1 MKKHEYRYTSFAA
14 RRAKSLRHSMTP
26 PERHLWYDYLRTS
39 PWKFQRQ
46 KPIGPYIVDFI
57 CYEHRLILELDGES
71 HADDDAY
78 NHDERRDSY
87 LRKQGF
93 RVPRLTNRDIQNH
106 FQDVCTI
113 VEQAIASP
121 HIHGRIGSDAM

>member
-93 RVPRLTNRDIQNH
+93 RVLRLTNRDIQHH
-106 FQDVCTI
+106 FQDVCKLI
-113 VEQAIASP
+113 EQATANPQIQ
-121 HIHGRIGSDAM
+121 GRISSDTM

>member
-93 RVPRLTNRDIQNH
+93 RVLRLTNRDIQNH
-106 FQDVCTI
+106 SQDVCTI